1 MPITTTMTDIMVE
14 VASKL
19 RDIGGSPPL
28 KQQIYR
34 IKSALNWRD
43 PAAANR
49 IRHLVHK
56 QQRATP
62 EQVDQIRFA
71 HARHLIQKMRD
82 RSAEDRALLES
93 IKDFLEIAQR
103 VDSDYYQPVIQEI
116 GELIG
121 TLRDTSRGCGV
132 VD

>member
-1 MPITTTMTDIMVE
+1 MPMTIALE

-19 RDIGGSPPL
+19 LDLGGEPPL
-28 KQQIYR
+28 KSQIYR
-34 IKSALNWRD
+34 IKSALKWRD

-49 IRHLVHK
+49 IRHLVH
-56 QQRATP
+56 QEQRPTP
-62 EQVDQIRFA
+62 EQVDQIRLA
-71 HARHLIQKMRD
+71 HARHIIQKMRD
-82 RSAEDRALLES
+82 RSAEDRVLLES

-121 TLRDTSRGCGV
+121 TLRDTSRGGGV